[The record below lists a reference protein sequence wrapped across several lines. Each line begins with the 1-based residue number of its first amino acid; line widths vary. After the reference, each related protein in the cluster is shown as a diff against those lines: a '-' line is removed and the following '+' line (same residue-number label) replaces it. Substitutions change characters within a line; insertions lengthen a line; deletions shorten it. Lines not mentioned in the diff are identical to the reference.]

1 MEINKCL
8 KFLYMFVFWS
18 SSINFDIPYSEKF
31 GKNRWKKI
39 SAENFGKWSAKSL
52 LILTTNLDD
61 FSSENCWWFVHY
73 KLYGSKLYVFI
84 QICIYQCKSISE
96 NLKHAMCQTMIYG
109 ISISLY
115 GMPSLPLTHQYKYPK
130 TELNLLVTMVTLMYW

>member
-1 MEINKCL
+1 METNKCL

-84 QICIYQCKSISE
+84 QICIHQIFNFRKFKTCNVPNNDIWHFYLNVFPYMECPPSHWPVNINTPKRT
-96 NLKHAMCQTMIYG
+96 KIY
-109 ISISLY
+109 
-115 GMPSLPLTHQYKYPK
+115 
-130 TELNLLVTMVTLMYW
+130 